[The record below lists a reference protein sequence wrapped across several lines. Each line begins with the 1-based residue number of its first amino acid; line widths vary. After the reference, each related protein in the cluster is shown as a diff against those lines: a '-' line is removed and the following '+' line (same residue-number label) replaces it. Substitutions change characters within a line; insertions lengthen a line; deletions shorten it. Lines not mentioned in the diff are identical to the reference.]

1 MFFRHFISFN
11 MGIRHEIKMD
21 LQYRCS
27 GKGGIL
33 FKEKQIAHMDYLRHE
48 MQISKNIERIYNM
61 KDRRI
66 AE

>member
-1 MFFRHFISFN
+1 MFRKRGN
-11 MGIRHEIKMD
+11 TLDE
-21 LQYRCS
+21 
-27 GKGGIL
+27 IL

-48 MQISKNIERIYNM
+48 MQISKNIERLYNM